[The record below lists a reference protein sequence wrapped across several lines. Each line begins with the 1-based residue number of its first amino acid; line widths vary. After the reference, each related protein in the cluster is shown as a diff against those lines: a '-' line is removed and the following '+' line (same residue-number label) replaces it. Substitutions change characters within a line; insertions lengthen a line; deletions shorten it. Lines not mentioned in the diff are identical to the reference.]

1 MFQRI
6 RETSFDDDMETRLFI
21 AGRYLDAAKS
31 ARFPD
36 VEPATEH
43 ELAQVASASADDVD
57 RAVVAAREAADRG
70 PWPRMSAEARAGILD
85 KMAAGIE
92 KRARDLG
99 MLEARDVGKPVSEC
113 VNHDVA
119 RAARNI
125 RFFAAVAQ
133 TWTHEAAD
141 GDAKFLGR
149 DLKLMSV
156 SQRPPVGVGAI
167 VIPWNSPL
175 MLATWNLGPC
185 LAAGNTCVLKPS
197 ELAPL
202 TSIALGEIANE
213 AGLPP
218 GVLNV
223 VPGLGDAGA
232 ALVSHPDVD
241 AVAFTGGVAT
251 GRRVMASAAESLKR
265 VTLELGGKSPNLVF
279 ADANLKRTAAGV
291 ARSIYRSQGQSCVAG
306 SRLLVDRKI
315 SDEFLGL
322 LAAEIPRL
330 KIGDPLA
337 DGTDYGPLIS
347 GAHRERVHSFV
358 ADAVA
363 NGARILAGGKNP
375 AELVQGFYYLPTLLD
390 GVDAKSRAVSEEIF
404 GPVLTVERFDDEE
417 QAIASANATRFGL
430 AAYVWTSNVD
440 RALRVAEKIKTGMV
454 WVNSFF
460 LRDLRVPFGGAK
472 MSGLGR
478 QGGRFSMEFWTEP
491 KLVCVAYGEEDHDG

>member
-1 MFQRI
+1 MSHAVRATFLIFCGSRA
-6 RETSFDDDMETRLFI
+6 DLGPTR
-21 AGRYLDAAKS
+21 
-31 ARFPD
+31 
-36 VEPATEH
+36 
-43 ELAQVASASADDVD
+43 SAD
-57 RAVVAAREAADRG
+57 
-70 PWPRMSAEARAGILD
+70 S
-85 KMAAGIE
+85 
-92 KRARDLG
+92 
-99 MLEARDVGKPVSEC
+99 
-113 VNHDVA
+113 
-119 RAARNI
+119 
-125 RFFAAVAQ
+125 
-133 TWTHEAAD
+133 
-141 GDAKFLGR
+141 DAKFLGL

-156 SQRPPVGVGAI
+156 TQRPPVGVGAI
-167 VIPWNSPL
+167 IIPWNSPL

-185 LAAGNTCVLKPS
+185 LGAAGNYLRAQAAS
-197 ELAPL
+197 ELKAPL
-202 TSIALGEIANE
+202 TSIALGEIANAE

-218 GVLNV
+218 GVLNII
-223 VPGLGDAGA
+223 PGLADAGA
-232 ALVSHPDVD
+232 ALVAHPGVD
-241 AVAFTGGVAT
+241 AIAFTGGVAT

-306 SRLLVDRKI
+306 SRLLIDSRVAAN
-315 SDEFLGL
+315 FLEL
-322 LAAEIPRL
+322 LAGEIATL

-337 DGTDYGPLIS
+337 DGTEYGPLIS

-358 ADAVA
+358 AEAVA
-363 NGARILAGGKNP
+363 KGAKILAGGKMP
-375 AELVQGFYYLPTLLD
+375 AEHGRGFYYSPTLLD
-390 GVDAKSRAVSEEIF
+390 GVDATSRAVSEEIF

-472 MSGLGR
+472 MSGFGR

-491 KLVCVAYGEEDHDG
+491 KLVCVAYGEEDRDG

>member
-1 MFQRI
+1 
-6 RETSFDDDMETRLFI
+6 METRLFI
-21 AGRYLDAAKS
+21 AGRYLDAAGS
-31 ARFPD
+31 ARFSD
-36 VEPATEH
+36 VEPATER
-43 ELAQVASASADDVD
+43 ELAQVTAASADDVN
-57 RAVVAAREAADRG
+57 RAVDAAREAADRG
-70 PWPRMSAEARAGILD
+70 PWPRMSADARAAILN
-85 KMAAGIE
+85 KLAGGIE

-99 MLEARDVGKPVSEC
+99 ILEARDVGKPVSEC

-119 RAARNI
+119 RSARNL

-141 GDAKFLGR
+141 SDAKFLGR

-156 SQRPPVGVGAI
+156 TQRPPVGVGAI
-167 VIPWNSPL
+167 IIPWNSPL

-218 GVLNV
+218 GVLNII
-223 VPGLGDAGA
+223 PGLADAGA
-232 ALVSHPDVD
+232 ALVAHPGVD
-241 AVAFTGGVAT
+241 AIAFTGGVAT

-306 SRLLVDRKI
+306 SRLLIDGRVAAN
-315 SDEFLGL
+315 FLEL
-322 LAAEIPRL
+322 LAGEIATL

-337 DGTDYGPLIS
+337 DGTEYGPLIS

-358 ADAVA
+358 AEAVA
-363 NGARILAGGKNP
+363 KGAKILAGGKMP
-375 AELVQGFYYLPTLLD
+375 AEHGRGFYYSPTLLD
-390 GVDAKSRAVSEEIF
+390 GVDATSRAVSEEIF

-417 QAIASANATRFGL
+417 QAIARANATRFGL
-430 AAYVWTSNVD
+430 AAYVWTSDVD